1 MYGSRNYAT
10 PADQGPYPPL
20 QHCPPAP
27 PPAFSRSSHLPLPTA
42 IQQSRLQIPL
52 HVGHLGHPV
61 YQYTPSGTPQQ
72 GPLSPVLSSGI
83 NSQPFFALPPPPAPQ
98 PLQVPGN
105 SRVQLPLQ
113 WTHTTFVSPTGPPSV
128 SRVLPQPPSQGQT
141 QFSSQVHQAQAGS
154 MQPQVQ
160 PNPPASSLC
169 TSPPVGSFKHSMP
182 QLSTTAPAGPPALP
196 PPPPLPS
203 PPGSP
208 PTRSSSPPPTS
219 LSTFS
224 KSCTL
229 IAVPA
234 ASKPAYHHEIGSR
247 DNKSSSLE
255 TSDQVGDAV
264 HDGEAGGKSVSAL
277 RKNLIS
283 DLPSPPPKPADDRT
297 VHSIEVL
304 CQYIAKN
311 GPEFEILTR
320 QKESGNPEFKFLFGG
335 QPGSETAVAHEYF
348 LWTKRKYLLGSGSVE
363 NQGDHD
369 LLLRP
374 SGRSASQLKNAK
386 NVSPPYSPVDS
397 DMDMEDDITHPD
409 EEPQNCTPNE
419 ISHEIISVSNRLD
432 KWQELQ
438 PLPGIAEHS
447 LAKDASD
454 ETLTYSG
461 WQVSEELIQ
470 GAGISS
476 DQNRSIIRKSVT
488 KLGGLIASSSGDV
501 ENLSTSNVTKTSE
514 LLEVISQTNTS
525 AHLAEVRLEK
535 LPTQLVTQGG
545 SPFTLLQDY
554 ASNESSDDEAHLVP
568 TTAALSVKR
577 DSVPLDTD
585 FKVDWGTDLGAKS
598 ALESHKGLEQLPQS
612 SILKPESVVVEA
624 EMPYTTG
631 KPEDFVDNTYGNQE
645 SPKGGMPQ
653 REYQQKVFLID
664 DANFEK
670 QKVAKSFSS
679 TSKLDKFGRLIKA
692 GASDSESD
700 GSPCFSRRQGK
711 RSRNRSR
718 SRSPHDTRWRRSP
731 WRRREKRGRSRSLSP
746 KRRRSRSRSP
756 LFQHGEDKM
765 RRDKSH
771 RSECFDF
778 IRGKCYRG
786 ASCRYLHCED
796 KSDRSR
802 SYKRKEQFQ
811 DLPYSSRSS
820 DLHEKTEI
828 PYKKLSREHDGG
840 RIQQLKPQKVKANT
854 DGKKHTNEEM
864 NEAVTCFPDK
874 SGPVEPLVNPILEAN
889 IKKIPGIA
897 AHCRLSPSENLDVHQ
912 SQGNSSDQFLRNAD
926 YQHQQRDASC
936 HPKCSPVHASAS
948 DPSPHLMDKSC
959 VNEEGANESRVTLST
974 MNETLPCQSV
984 SSQPM
989 VHKESISS
997 DHRSHLPLSFALVS
1011 QDTSSSINQEMPRDY
1026 NLISP
1031 AGVFPSH
1038 SSSVESRHLYQPSVC
1053 HSHSQF
1059 PFRPNPTWSSVP
1071 PPSALYHHPPPPS
1084 AFVSDRNL
1092 TPGPYT
1098 ASSAHTMQNMLP
1110 RTNDFSSQTS
1120 ARPFLTEFRISS
1132 VGKNQ
1137 VYPPMQEPNR
1147 PPDQLNDLHP
1157 RTFPVSQPS
1166 QSHGRAGLV
1175 GEGQFT
1181 GQPGPGLYSSN
1192 SFDKDK
1198 KHSQTMPFSRE
1209 SPLKRAQAF
1218 PSDTLPPV
1226 DGVSSIHHEHGNLS
1240 STMPSYTTDF
1250 LDRNQPSVLSDT
1262 GISRISDRFN
1272 PYACT
1277 FDQPLSSKFSCSS
1290 LLQERDRPFGNQLGA
1305 AYSFSQVPVAGRDI
1319 ANHDSGNLMSSQNSA
1334 QPLDGISPQ
1343 PGDGQYD
1350 PIYDSIEPSLNSVRK
1365 SNYGQKHE
1373 ITDESD
1379 VIVRSSGS
1387 NKPLDKKE
1395 HKLKGAVC
1403 DEEIGSLENDEYGE
1417 TADGEVGA
1425 VENGSPSNLND
1436 AAETA
1441 AGEVEIDQVKAPG
1454 KSKKSKDSRS
1464 MKLFKVAL
1472 ADFVKEVLKPSWR
1485 QGSMSK
1491 EAFKTIVKKTVDRV
1505 SGAMKSHHIPKS
1517 QAKIDHYIDS
1527 SQRKLTKLV
1536 MGYVDKYVKV

>member
-1 MYGSRNYAT
+1 M
-10 PADQGPYPPL
+10 
-20 QHCPPAP
+20 
-27 PPAFSRSSHLPLPTA
+27 
-42 IQQSRLQIPL
+42 
-52 HVGHLGHPV
+52 
-61 YQYTPSGTPQQ
+61 
-72 GPLSPVLSSGI
+72 
-83 NSQPFFALPPPPAPQ
+83 
-98 PLQVPGN
+98 
-105 SRVQLPLQ
+105 QLPLQ

-128 SRVLPQPPSQGQT
+128 SRVLPQPPSQGQA
-141 QFSSQVHQAQAGS
+141 QFSSLSHQAQAGS
-154 MQPQVQ
+154 MQPQAQ

-182 QLSTTAPAGPPALP
+182 RLSTTSPAGPPPL
-196 PPPPLPS
+196 PPPPLPAPAGSS
-203 PPGSP
+203 P
-208 PTRSSSPPPTS
+208 TQSSSPP
-219 LSTFS
+219 
-224 KSCTL
+224 
-229 IAVPA
+229 
-234 ASKPAYHHEIGSR
+234 ASESAYHPEIGSR
-247 DNKSSSLE
+247 VNKSLSLE
-255 TSDQVGDAV
+255 TSYRVGEAV
-264 HDGEAGGKSVSAL
+264 HDGEAGGESVSAL
-277 RKNLIS
+277 GKNLIS

-335 QPGSETAVAHEYF
+335 EPGSETAVAHEYF
-348 LWTKRKYLLGSGSVE
+348 LWTKKKYLGSGSVE
-363 NQGDHD
+363 NHGDHD

-374 SGRSASQLKNAK
+374 SGLSASQLKNAK
-386 NVSPPYSPVDS
+386 NVSPPYSPADS

-419 ISHEIISVSNRLD
+419 LSHETVSVSNRLD

-454 ETLTYSG
+454 ETLIYSG
-461 WQVSEELIQ
+461 WQVSKELTQ
-470 GAGISS
+470 GAGISP
-476 DQNRSIIRKSVT
+476 DQNQSILRKSVT

-501 ENLSTSNVTKTSE
+501 ENLLASNVTETSVA
-514 LLEVISQTNTS
+514 LEVLSQTNTS

-535 LPTQLVTQGG
+535 LPTQLVKQGD

-554 ASNESSDDEAHLVP
+554 ASNESSDDEVHLVP
-568 TTAALSVKR
+568 TTAALSVKK

-585 FKVDWGTDLGAKS
+585 FKVDLGTDLGAKS

-612 SILKPESVVVEA
+612 SILKPESVRVEA
-624 EMPYTTG
+624 EMPSTTG

-645 SPKGGMPQ
+645 SPKDGMPE
-653 REYQQKVFLID
+653 REYLQKVFLRG
-664 DANFEK
+664 DANFEE
-670 QKVAKSFSS
+670 QKIAKSFSS

-700 GSPCFSRRQGK
+700 GSPCYSHRQGK
-711 RSRNRSR
+711 RGRNRSR

-746 KRRRSRSRSP
+746 KRRWSRSRSP
-756 LFQHGEDKM
+756 LFRHGEVKM

-802 SYKRKEQFQ
+802 SYKRKERFQ

-840 RIQQLKPQKVKANT
+840 RIQQLRPQKVKADT
-854 DGKKHTNEEM
+854 DGKRHLNEEM
-864 NEAVTCFPDK
+864 NGAVTCFPDK
-874 SGPVEPLVNPILEAN
+874 RGPVEPLVNPIPEAN
-889 IKKIPGIA
+889 IEKIHGIA
-897 AHCRLSPSENLDVHQ
+897 AYCRLSPSEILDVHQ
-912 SQGNSSDQFLRNAD
+912 SQGNSSDQFLRNGD
-926 YQHQQRDASC
+926 YQRQQMDASC
-936 HPKCSPVHASAS
+936 HSKCSPVHASAS
-948 DPSPHLMDKSC
+948 DPSPHLMDKSS
-959 VNEEGANESRVTLST
+959 VNEEGADDSRITLST
-974 MNETLPCQSV
+974 MNETLPCRSV
-984 SSQPM
+984 SSQPI

-997 DHRSHLPLSFALVS
+997 DHHSHLPPSFALVS
-1011 QDTSSSINQEMPRDY
+1011 LDTSSSFDQAMPRDY

-1038 SSSVESRHLYQPSVC
+1038 SSSVECRQLYQPLVSHC
-1053 HSHSQF
+1053 HSQF
-1059 PFRPNPTWSSVP
+1059 PFPPNPTWSSVP
-1071 PPSALYHHPPPPS
+1071 PPSAPYHHPPPPS

-1110 RTNDFSSQTS
+1110 RTNDFSSQTF
-1120 ARPFLTEFRISS
+1120 ARTFLTEFPISS

-1137 VYPPMQEPNR
+1137 VYPPTQEPNR
-1147 PPDQLNDLHP
+1147 PLDQLNDLHP
-1157 RTFPVSQPS
+1157 RTFPVSQPMS
-1166 QSHGRAGLV
+1166 QSHGCTGLV
-1175 GEGQFT
+1175 GEGHFT
-1181 GQPGPGLYSSN
+1181 GQPVPGLYSSN

-1198 KHSQTMPFSRE
+1198 KHSQMMPFSRE
-1209 SPLKRAQAF
+1209 SPLKRTQAF
-1218 PSDTLPPV
+1218 PSDALPPV
-1226 DGVSSIHHEHGNLS
+1226 DSVSSIHHEHGNLS
-1240 STMPSYTTDF
+1240 STVPSYTTDF
-1250 LDRNQPSVLSDT
+1250 LDRNQPSVLSDF
-1262 GISRISDRFN
+1262 GISRISDHVN
-1272 PYACT
+1272 PYAST
-1277 FDQPLSSKFSCSS
+1277 FDQPLSSKFSCNS

-1305 AYSFSQVPVAGRDI
+1305 AYSFSQVPVSGRDI
-1319 ANHDSGNLMSSQNSA
+1319 ASRGSRNLMSSQNSA
-1334 QPLDGISPQ
+1334 QPLDGISPRL
-1343 PGDGQYD
+1343 GDGQYD
-1350 PIYDSIEPSLNSVRK
+1350 PIYDSIEPSLSSVRK

-1379 VIVRSSGS
+1379 VIVRSGGS
-1387 NKPLDKKE
+1387 NKSLDEKE
-1395 HKLKGAVC
+1395 NKLKGAVC
-1403 DEEIGSLENDEYGE
+1403 DEESGSLENDEYGE

-1485 QGSMSK
+1485 QGNMSK